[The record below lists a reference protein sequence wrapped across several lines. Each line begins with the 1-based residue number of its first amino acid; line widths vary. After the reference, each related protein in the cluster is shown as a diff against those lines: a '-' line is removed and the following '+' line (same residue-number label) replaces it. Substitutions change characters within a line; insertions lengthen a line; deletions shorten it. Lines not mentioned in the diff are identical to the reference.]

1 MSEARLRLDRDKA
14 EAEVVA
20 LRRQR
25 DELVAEVSRL
35 RALFDDAGQGEHN
48 VLALVDHYQHE
59 SIEAADR
66 LRATC
71 RQRDELEAALL
82 SRLKKYDE
90 LLDTCNELTVAL
102 RGVVASFETGEI
114 GHLDGDAVPSMD
126 RARAVLA
133 KWGAP

>member
-48 VLALVDHYQHE
+48 VLALVDHYQRE
-59 SIEAADR
+59 SLEAADR

-71 RQRDELEAALL
+71 RQRDELVAALKT
-82 SRLKKYDE
+82 RTRWHEYK
-90 LLDTCNELTVAL
+90 CNSTATTL
-102 RGVVASFETGEI
+102 
-114 GHLDGDAVPSMD
+114 GDAVPLCSCGVD
-126 RARAVLA
+126 DARAVLA